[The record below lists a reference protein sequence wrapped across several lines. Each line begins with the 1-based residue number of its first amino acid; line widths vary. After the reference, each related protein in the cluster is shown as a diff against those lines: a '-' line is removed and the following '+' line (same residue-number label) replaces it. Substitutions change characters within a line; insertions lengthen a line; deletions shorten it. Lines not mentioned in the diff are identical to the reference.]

1 MKKIARFLKS
11 ENISKF
17 ILLFGVNISGKLL
30 FFVFTIVAASTL
42 SPSEFGV
49 FQVCFSALFLLT
61 RAGDFGLGVLSTREI
76 PRIRSDL
83 PQAGALARKYMKFGG
98 GLSLGVAVLLI
109 IVTFL
114 FFRDSVWLYPL
125 LATAL
130 IVPFRVQNVIRQG
143 VLRGLGLV
151 AISRLP
157 EQTIQ
162 PIIATFIVL
171 LLTYTLLNGLAVQ
184 ALTAL
189 LVGTII
195 SSFVGGYFIR
205 RALSGDTKSAQT
217 IETTQAT
224 AVPDIQMRVQLM
236 LVVALF
242 LRQSQQSA
250 DPIILANWLST
261 EDVGTYAL
269 ALRVSLVALLG
280 TFVSEI
286 FFAPRHA
293 VAHENN
299 DRRTASRRLVRSIG
313 ISLAMYAIAVVII
326 LTGVQFVLELA
337 NIPQE
342 IEGRLLWILLLS
354 QLFAAVLVP
363 VGSFLTMCRQ
373 EKSVLIC
380 YAIALVAFIGLIA
393 ILVPQYG
400 LMGAAYAKLVASA
413 LATIAAGVVVLKEL
427 RRLGQQPTNT

>member
-1 MKKIARFLKS
+1 MKKIIKLIKAD
-11 ENISKF
+11 NIRKF
-17 ILLFGVNISGKLL
+17 ILLFSVNISGKLL
-30 FFVFTIVAASTL
+30 FFVFTIMAASTL
-42 SPSEFGV
+42 TPSEFGV

-83 PQAGALARKYMKFGG
+83 PQAGAIARRYMKFGG
-98 GLSLGVAVLLI
+98 GLSLGVAVLLV
-109 IVTFL
+109 IVTIL
-114 FFRDSVWLYPL
+114 FFRDSIWLYPL
-125 LATAL
+125 LVTAL

-162 PIIATFIVL
+162 PIIATVIVL
-171 LLTYTLLNGLAVQ
+171 LLTYSLINGLAIQ

-189 LVGTII
+189 LIGTIV

-205 RALSGDTKSAQT
+205 RALAGNNKSAQSL
-217 IETTQAT
+217 ETTQAA
-224 AVPDIQMRVQLM
+224 AVPDIKMRVQLM

-250 DPIILANWLST
+250 DPIILASWLST

-299 DRRTASRRLVRSIG
+299 DRRTAIRRLISSIG
-313 ISLAMYAIAVVII
+313 ISLVMYAAATIII
-326 LTGVQFVLELA
+326 LTFVQIVLDLA

-342 IEGRLLWILLLS
+342 IEGRLLWVLLAS

-380 YAIALVAFIGLIA
+380 YAIALIAFVGLIA
-393 ILVPQYG
+393 VLVPQYG
-400 LMGAAYAKLVASA
+400 LMGAAYAKLIASA
-413 LATIAAGVVVLKEL
+413 LATAAAGVVVIKEL
-427 RRLGQQPTNT
+427 RRLGN